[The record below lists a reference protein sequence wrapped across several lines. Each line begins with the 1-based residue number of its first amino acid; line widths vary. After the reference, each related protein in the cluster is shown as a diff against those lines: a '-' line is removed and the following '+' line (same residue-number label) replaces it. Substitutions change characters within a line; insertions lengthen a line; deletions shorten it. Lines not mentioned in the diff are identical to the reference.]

1 MRTPS
6 VPNILPH
13 RADGRQARWDD
24 HNAERR
30 AQIVDAAIEVIEES
44 GSREKPQIQQ
54 IAEAAGLSRT
64 VVYRHFGDRADLDL
78 AVHSRI
84 IDDLRDAI
92 LPALV
97 MDGTIPEL
105 INAGVSAYVRWAA
118 AHPALHRLADHDSN
132 VDGPFKSGVDSMA
145 GDVVELIR
153 GVATLLDVEIPDELS
168 LSLDT
173 FVYGI
178 LGAALGSVRRW
189 LERDNDVTEDLL
201 ARVLGRSLWFLID
214 GHARDYAIRL
224 DPEQKITDF
233 VSGLM

>member
-6 VPNILPH
+6 VSTILPG

-30 AQIVDAAIEVIEES
+30 AQIVEAAIEVVEAGEL
-44 GSREKPQIQQ
+44 RDKPQIQQ

-78 AVHSRI
+78 AIHSRI
-84 IDDLRDAI
+84 IEDVRDAI
-92 LPALV
+92 IPALV

-105 INAGVSAYVRWAA
+105 IDAGVGAYVHWAA
-118 AHPALHRLADHDSN
+118 AHPALHRLADHDTASE
-132 VDGPFKSGVDSMA
+132 GPFKSGVDSIS
-145 GDVVELIR
+145 GDVVDLIR
-153 GVATLLDVEIPDELS
+153 GVAGLLGVAIPDELDT
-168 LSLDT
+168 SLDT
-173 FVYGI
+173 FVHGI

-189 LERDNDVTEDLL
+189 LEREGDVTEDLL

-214 GHARDYAIRL
+214 GHARDAGIVL
-224 DPEQKITDF
+224 DPDQRISDL
-233 VSGLM
+233 VGDLV